1 MQKRLNLQKKIIIL
15 QYITNSYNT
24 NEHVYI
30 FMQMKRI
37 LKEKRN
43 NLEYKWNFLWQSKN
57 NKIQIQVI
65 EFK

>member
-37 LKEKRN
+37 LNEKRN

>member
-24 NEHVYI
+24 NEHFYI

-37 LKEKRN
+37 LNEKRN